1 MKKNNISIVG
11 PENEFQIGN
20 QLPLVFI
27 AGPCV
32 IESRSFALET
42 ASFLK
47 QVFFELGVNFIYK
60 SSFDKANRSS
70 DNSFRGVGLD
80 EGLSILAEVREKVG
94 VPVLTD
100 VHEIDQIDCVASI
113 VDMMQT
119 PAFLCRQSDFIKK
132 VSSSGKPVNIKKG
145 QFMSPQEMKNVLEK
159 ATNVGNNQI
168 SLCERGTTF
177 GYGNLVVDMRS
188 FPIMSKFG
196 NPVIFDATHSV
207 QLPGAQG
214 NASGGQREFVE
225 YLAKAAV
232 STGIAG
238 VFLETHPDPDNAPCD
253 GPNMIP
259 FKDLKNLIYKL
270 KSYDLITKS
279 SDF

>member
-1 MKKNNISIVG
+1 MENIITIQG
-11 PENEFQIGN
+11 PTGDFQIGN
-20 QLPLVFI
+20 NLPLVFI

-32 IESRSFALET
+32 IESRSFAIET
-42 ASFLK
+42 ALYLKEVFLD
-47 QVFFELGVNFIYK
+47 LGINFIYK

-70 DNSFRGVGLD
+70 DDSFRGVGLE
-80 EGLSILAEVREKVG
+80 EGLSILAEVRDQVG

-100 VHEIDQIDCVASI
+100 VHEIDQIDRVAHV

-132 VSSSGKPVNIKKG
+132 VSSTGKPVNIKKG
-145 QFMSPQEMKNVLEK
+145 QFMSPQEMENVLKK
-159 ATNVGNNQI
+159 AINVGNKQI

-188 FPIMSKFG
+188 FPIMAKFG

-207 QLPGAQG
+207 QLPGAKG
-214 NASGGQREFVE
+214 NSSGGQREFVE

-238 VFLETHPDPDNAPCD
+238 VFLETHPDPDKAPCD

-259 FKDLKNLIYKL
+259 FRDLKRLVYKL
-270 KSYDLITKS
+270 KEYDILTKKMI
-279 SDF
+279 

>member
-1 MKKNNISIVG
+1 MENIITIQG
-11 PENEFQIGN
+11 PTGDFQIGN
-20 QLPLVFI
+20 NLPLVFI

-32 IESRSFALET
+32 IESRSFAIET
-42 ASFLK
+42 ALYLKEVFLD
-47 QVFFELGVNFIYK
+47 LGINFIYK

-70 DNSFRGVGLD
+70 DDSFRGVGLE
-80 EGLSILAEVREKVG
+80 EGLSILAEVRDQVG
-94 VPVLTD
+94 VPILTD
-100 VHEIDQIDCVASI
+100 VHEIDQIDRVAHV

-132 VSSSGKPVNIKKG
+132 VSSTGKPVNIKKG
-145 QFMSPQEMKNVLEK
+145 QFMSPQEMENVLKK
-159 ATNVGNNQI
+159 AINVGNKQI

-188 FPIMSKFG
+188 FPLMAKFG

-207 QLPGAQG
+207 QLPGAKG
-214 NASGGQREFVE
+214 NSSGGQREFVE

-238 VFLETHPDPDNAPCD
+238 VFLETHPDPDKAPCD

-259 FKDLKNLIYKL
+259 FRDLKRLVYKL
-270 KSYDLITKS
+270 KEYDILTKKMI
-279 SDF
+279 

>member
-1 MKKNNISIVG
+1 MENIITIQG
-11 PENEFQIGN
+11 PTGDFQIGN
-20 QLPLVFI
+20 NLPLVFI

-32 IESRSFALET
+32 IESRSFAIET
-42 ASFLK
+42 ALYLKEVFLD
-47 QVFFELGVNFIYK
+47 LGINFIYK

-70 DNSFRGVGLD
+70 DDSFRGVGLE
-80 EGLSILAEVREKVG
+80 EGLSILAEVRDQVG

-100 VHEIDQIDCVASI
+100 VHEIDQIDRVAHV

-132 VSSSGKPVNIKKG
+132 VSSTGKPVNIKKG
-145 QFMSPQEMKNVLEK
+145 QFMSPQEMENVLKK
-159 ATNVGNNQI
+159 AINVGNKQI

-188 FPIMSKFG
+188 FPIMAKFG

-207 QLPGAQG
+207 QLPGAKG
-214 NASGGQREFVE
+214 NSSGGQREYVE

-238 VFLETHPDPDNAPCD
+238 VFLETHPDPDKAPCD

-259 FKDLKNLIYKL
+259 FRDLKRLVYKL
-270 KSYDLITKS
+270 KEYDILTKKMI
-279 SDF
+279 